1 MGIFSGWHLFIILMI
16 VLVVFGAGK
25 LPNVMKDIGRGV
37 KSFKEAMNEKE
48 PEGAAPPAQAQAQ
61 AQAQATLENDAKNT
75 NT

>member
-48 PEGAAPPAQAQAQ
+48 PEGAAPPAPAQ

>member
-1 MGIFSGWHLFIILMI
+1 MGIFSGWHLFIVLLI

-48 PEGAAPPAQAQAQ
+48 SEQAETPPAARP
-61 AQAQATLENDAKNT
+61 TIEGEVKKDT
-75 NT
+75 

>member
-1 MGIFSGWHLFIILMI
+1 MGIFSGWHLFIILII

-37 KSFKEAMNEKE
+37 KSFKEAMNENEKE
-48 PEGAAPPAQAQAQ
+48 SADGASPQAPAAIEG
-61 AQAQATLENDAKNT
+61 EVKKN